1 MKLEDAIE
9 KATQANVLAAH
20 IENLKEIVKL
30 SFEQFRD
37 QLREIQECI
46 LQGDFRIAK
55 VKLAHLQAANSAI
68 IKAFTKDETEN
79 RLH

>member
-1 MKLEDAIE
+1 MKLEAAIE
-9 KATQANVLAAH
+9 KSVQVNVLSTH
-20 IENLKEIVKL
+20 IDNLKEIVKL

-46 LQGDFRIAK
+46 LQGDFRIAE

-68 IKAFTKDETEN
+68 IKAFTKDENEN